1 MLRVIRKKKLKNRYI
16 LVDVFCSECNGE
28 YTHIFRSFKKLKE
41 FIKSGECK
49 CYSIK
54 SE

>member
-1 MLRVIRKKKLKNRYI
+1 MLKILRKKKLKNRYI
-16 LVDVFCSECNGE
+16 LVDISCDECNGE
-28 YTHIFRSFKKLKE
+28 YTYLFRSFKKLKE
-41 FIKSGECK
+41 YLKNGECK